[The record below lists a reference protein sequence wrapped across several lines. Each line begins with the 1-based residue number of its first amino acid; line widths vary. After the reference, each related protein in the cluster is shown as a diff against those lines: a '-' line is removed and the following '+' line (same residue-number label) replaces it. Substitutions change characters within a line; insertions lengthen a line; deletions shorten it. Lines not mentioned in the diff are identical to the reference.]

1 MLISFE
7 IISFI
12 ALLAFFNIL
21 MLSEVEGLDF
31 TLSSLCDSMYLL
43 IYDISSLN
51 CIFLEGLISL
61 YLPLQ
66 PFLRTGLLL
75 AIYIL
80 LLFSIYLDIFSINSF
95 KFSTFTGLE
104 GSFKGASSFL
114 LFFGT
119 VNSLFFSYLTSPSSQ
134 LFFINL

>member
-1 MLISFE
+1 LVVLTLRLYFFGVSNYSTNMLISFE

-12 ALLAFFNIL
+12 ALLAFFNFL

-61 YLPLQ
+61 YLPL
-66 PFLRTGLLL
+66 
-75 AIYIL
+75 
-80 LLFSIYLDIFSINSF
+80 
-95 KFSTFTGLE
+95 
-104 GSFKGASSFL
+104 
-114 LFFGT
+114 
-119 VNSLFFSYLTSPSSQ
+119 
-134 LFFINL
+134 